1 MKIEKI
7 VLDTMERC
15 YAASSLTI
23 DGRLYA
29 VLASESIDGPCY
41 GYTGDRFTEKEV
53 IWEKAGGTMS
63 LIQIPGSNGE
73 FIAVQH
79 FFPGFQSAGA
89 KLVWGRRTGRGVWEI
104 RDLVSLPY
112 VHRFDLFA
120 VGNDIYILAATL
132 CGSKKDREDWSD
144 PGAVYVGK
152 LPSRV
157 DKGVQSEGVRFTPV
171 LEKLTKNHG
180 YCRGLWEGSPAAFV
194 TSDEGIFVLSPPHAG
209 GTEWKTRRLLDRPV
223 GDVAVCDLDGDG
235 VDELVTIEPFHGNQF
250 VVNKRASARGQEDG
264 YEIVYRYPGELDF
277 AHAVVGCTL
286 RGKPA
291 VIGGVRRKHCE
302 LFILTWNAG
311 RYEAEVVEQ
320 GIGPSNVAVVN
331 GADRDIIISAN
342 HTQNQAAIYLV
353 RD

>member
-1 MKIEKI
+1 
-7 VLDTMERC
+7 V
-15 YAASSLTI
+15 
-23 DGRLYA
+23 YA

-41 GYTGDRFTEKEV
+41 AYTGDSFTEKEV

-73 FIAVQH
+73 FIAVQK

-89 KLVWGRRTGRGVWEI
+89 KLVWGRRTGRGVWEV

-120 VGNDIYILAATL
+120 LGNEIYILATTL

-144 PGAVYVGK
+144 PGTVYVGK
-152 LPSRV
+152 LPARPEM
-157 DKGVQSEGVRFTPV
+157 GVQFTPI
-171 LEKLTKNHG
+171 LENLTKNHG
-180 YCRGLWEGSPAAFV
+180 YCRGFWGQSPAGFV
-194 TSDEGIFVLSPPHAG
+194 TSEEGIMALLPPKPGETAWE
-209 GTEWKTRRLLDRPV
+209 TLWLLERPV
-223 GDVAVCDLDGDG
+223 GDVVVWDIDGDG

-250 VVNKRASARGQEDG
+250 VVNKKQDNG
-264 YEIVYRYPGELDF
+264 YEAVYRYPGEIDF

-286 RGKPA
+286 RGTSA
-291 VIGGVRRKHCE
+291 VIGGIRRKNSE
-302 LFILTWNAG
+302 LFILTCKAG
-311 RYEAEVVEQ
+311 RYEAEVVER

-331 GADRDIIISAN
+331 GRERDLIISAN
-342 HTQNQAAIYLV
+342 HTRNQAAVYVV

>member
-15 YAASSLTI
+15 YAASSLTV

-29 VLASESIDGPCY
+29 VLASESVDGPCY
-41 GYTGDRFTEKEV
+41 AYTGEGFTEKEV

-104 RDLVSLPY
+104 RDLVPLPY
-112 VHRFDLFA
+112 VHRFDLFT
-120 VGNDIYILAATL
+120 VGNELYILAATL
-132 CGSKKDREDWSD
+132 CGSKRDREDWSD
-144 PGAVYVGK
+144 PGAVYVGR
-152 LPSRV
+152 LPARIE
-157 DKGVQSEGVRFTPV
+157 EGLQFTPV
-171 LEKLTKNHG
+171 LERLTKNHG
-180 YCRGLWEGSPAAFV
+180 YCRGRWEGADAAFV
-194 TSDEGIFVLSPPHAG
+194 TSEEGIFVLSPPKTG
-209 GTEWKTRRLLDRPV
+209 GAPWKTSRLLNRPV
-223 GDVAVCDLDGDG
+223 GDVALCDLDGDG
-235 VDELVTIEPFHGNQF
+235 VDELITIEPFHGNQF
-250 VVNKRASARGQEDG
+250 VVNKQQEG
-264 YEIVYRYPGELDF
+264 RYGIVYRYPGELDF

-286 RGKPA
+286 RGKSA
-291 VIGGVRRKHCE
+291 VIGGVRRKNCE
-302 LFILTWNAG
+302 LFILTCNAG

-331 GADRDIIISAN
+331 GKDRDLIISAN
-342 HTQNQAAIYLV
+342 HTQNQAALYVV

>member
-23 DGRLYA
+23 DGRVYA
-29 VLASESIDGPCY
+29 VLASESICGPCY
-41 GYTGDRFTEKEV
+41 GYTGDRFSEKEV

-89 KLVWGRRTGRGVWEI
+89 KLVWGRRTGRGNWEI

-112 VHRFDLFA
+112 IHRFDLFTL
-120 VGNDIYILAATL
+120 GNETYILAATL

-144 PGAVYVGK
+144 PGAVYAGK
-152 LPSRV
+152 LPARIEE
-157 DKGVQSEGVRFTPV
+157 GVQFTPV
-171 LEKLTKNHG
+171 LEGLTKNHG
-180 YCRGLWEGSPAAFV
+180 YCRGLWEGSPAGFV
-194 TSDEGIFVLSPPHAG
+194 TSDEGIFVLLPPQTG
-209 GTEWKTRRLLDRPV
+209 GAAWKTIPILERPI
-223 GDVAVCDLDGDG
+223 GDVAVCDIDGDG

-250 VVNKRASARGQEDG
+250 VVNKKQEDG
-264 YEIVYRYPGELDF
+264 YGIVYRYPGELDF

-291 VIGGVRRKHCE
+291 VIGGVRRKNCE
-302 LFILTWNAG
+302 LFILTCKAG
-311 RYEAEVVEQ
+311 RYEAEVIER
-320 GIGPSNVAVVN
+320 GIGPSNVAVIN
-331 GADRDIIISAN
+331 GEDRDSIISAN
-342 HTQNQAAIYLV
+342 HTQNQAAVYVV